1 MTYRSVFVTINF
13 IVSDRMSFM
22 DAQERAE
29 RSAEMMWNDDQVSQN
44 LGLLLE
50 TVGEGRSSL
59 RLEAQARHCNGHG
72 SVHGG
77 VLFML
82 ADSASAFA
90 GNSRNQ
96 RAVSLNNTITYLNPA
111 KAGDVLRAVC
121 VETALEGRNGIYD
134 VEVRNQDGQI
144 IVQFRGM
151 TRLLGK
157 SFFDE

>member
-1 MTYRSVFVTINF
+1 LTYRSVFVTINF